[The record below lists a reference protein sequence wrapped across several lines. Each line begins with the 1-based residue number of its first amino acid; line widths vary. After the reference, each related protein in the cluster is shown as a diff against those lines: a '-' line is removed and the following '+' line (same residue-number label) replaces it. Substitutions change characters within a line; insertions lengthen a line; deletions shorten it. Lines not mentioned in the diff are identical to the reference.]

1 MENTMDMTTISVQ
14 GMSCQHCVQSV
25 TKALES
31 IAGLKNINVDLTTGT
46 ASFDSDE
53 SIDIKAIHTA
63 IRDIGFETVE

>member
-1 MENTMDMTTISVQ
+1 MDMTTISVQ

-46 ASFDSDE
+46 ASFDSEE
-53 SIDIKAIHTA
+53 SIDIKAIHAA